1 MDLHLVNAVDLCW
14 IIMFSLGGE
23 TQNITVDVAEK
34 GLNRVIAPDHDIL
47 RGVPDD
53 KVQKM
58 LTHRI
63 IRCKGKLNVI

>member
-1 MDLHLVNAVDLCW
+1 
-14 IIMFSLGGE
+14 MFSLGGE

-47 RGVPDD
+47 RGVPDH

-58 LTHRI
+58 LNHRI
-63 IRCKGKLNVI
+63 IRCKGNFNVI

>member
-23 TQNITVDVAEK
+23 NQNITVDVAEK
-34 GLNRVIAPDHDIL
+34 GLNRVIAPDHDTL
-47 RGVPDD
+47 RGVSDD

-58 LTHRI
+58 LTHRVL
-63 IRCKGKLNVI
+63 RFKGKLNVI